1 MCAVSRSCYAVQC
14 AAFDCGRFLSIQG
27 GVDVICVDC
36 EAVHEV
42 ESIFVIYESVAVIVH
57 IRLACNLSLVPPY
70 CIGKVFV
77 TIVHGAVENGHDNA
91 RVASCEPPCLL
102 HSDIST
108 GYSLVADASV
118 IVQVPLVNCMRV
130 VECNFRRPAGGPG
143 KHEVCLESLLCSSR
157 LDESVELYSADTCR
171 LRQYLC
177 SIDWRCL
184 RVESDHEPLVEA
196 IFPGYFSIFWLNRD
210 GRSEGCGLE
219 AVQDVG

>member
-1 MCAVSRSCYAVQC
+1 MTV
-14 AAFDCGRFLSIQG
+14 
-27 GVDVICVDC
+27 
-36 EAVHEV
+36 
-42 ESIFVIYESVAVIVH
+42 
-57 IRLACNLSLVPPY
+57 
-70 CIGKVFV
+70 
-77 TIVHGAVENGHDNA
+77 VHGAVEDGHDNA
-91 RVASCEPPCLL
+91 RVTSCEPPCLL

-157 LDESVELYSADTCR
+157 LDESVELYAADTCR

-177 SIDWRCL
+177 CIDWRCL

-210 GRSEGCGLE
+210 GRSEGSGLE